1 MMKQLYPHLTEYVYV
16 DSFFDSLI
24 TQYGNTKDS
33 AEQNRI
39 RKQMHQLVEDW
50 DMWLVRHGYECGAH
64 YFYFNHLN
72 QQNGLYEQGYRFA
85 SGALATAFLLG
96 VLK

>member
-1 MMKQLYPHLTEYVYV
+1 MKKQLYPHLTEYVYV
-16 DSFFDSLI
+16 DSFFDPLI

-33 AEQNRI
+33 
-39 RKQMHQLVEDW
+39 
-50 DMWLVRHGYECGAH
+50 ECGAH

-96 VLK
+96 VSQ